1 MNHLS
6 DEDLHRAL
14 LAGERAA
21 AAALY
26 DRYFR
31 RIRGFFGNRLADAAA
46 WDDLTQQTFT
56 IALFESP
63 ASFRGASSYRSWLF
77 GIAFN
82 LLRAHYRSQ
91 ARIVLGHDESDEAL
105 EERPVVAMGVGIST
119 LRARCADLQRLLD
132 TLRRLPS
139 ALQHAF
145 ELYAWQGMSA
155 REIGE
160 VTGIPEGTARS
171 RVRLAKERLG
181 KLGVPEE
188 SLDELSRRARV
199 EVIEEPEE
207 S

>member
-1 MNHLS
+1 MNHRS
-6 DEDLHRAL
+6 DEELHRSL

-31 RIRGFFGNRLADAAA
+31 RIRGFFGNRLADSAA

-56 IALFESP
+56 IALFERA
-63 ASFRGASSYRSWLF
+63 ASFRGAASYRSWLF

-82 LLRAHYRSQ
+82 LLRAHYRTH
-91 ARIVLGHDESDEAL
+91 ARLVLGHDESDEAL
-105 EERPVVAMGVGIST
+105 EERPVSTIGAGIST
-119 LRARCADLQRLLD
+119 LRARCADLQRLIE
-132 TLRRLPS
+132 TLRKLPI

-160 VTGIPEGTARS
+160 VTGIPENTARS
-171 RVRLAKERLG
+171 RIRLARERLAKLG
-181 KLGVPEE
+181 IPDE
-188 SLDELSRRARV
+188 SLDELSRRARTQ
-199 EVIEEPEE
+199 VIDEPEGE
-207 S
+207 